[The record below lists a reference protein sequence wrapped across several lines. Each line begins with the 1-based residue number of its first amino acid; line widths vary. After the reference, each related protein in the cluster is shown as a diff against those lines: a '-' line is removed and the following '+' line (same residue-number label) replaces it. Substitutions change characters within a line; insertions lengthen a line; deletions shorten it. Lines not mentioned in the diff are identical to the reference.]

1 MIKYKKRRKY
11 KYNLRSDFIYSTGIK
26 VDTPKDLG
34 YLKIDSDG
42 ELLIKAG
49 YSWDGPSGPAIDTK
63 NFMQGSL
70 VHDALYQLLREC
82 VIEKSYRKRADE
94 ILRTIC
100 KKDGMLK
107 IRACWVYLGVRIGG
121 ACSAKPDMLEAP

>member
-11 KYNLRSDFIYSTGIK
+11 KYNLHSDFKYSTGIK
-26 VDTPKDLG
+26 VDTPKDLV
-34 YLKIDSDG
+34 YLKIDADG
-42 ELLIKAG
+42 ELIIKAG

-70 VHDALYQLLREC
+70 VHDALYQLLRER
-82 VIEKSYRKRADE
+82 ILDASYRKRADE
-94 ILRTIC
+94 ILRIIC
-100 KKDGMLK
+100 KEDGMSK

-121 ACSAKPDMLEAP
+121 FCSAKPNLLEAP